1 MKHTFVICAYKESKY
16 LEDCIR
22 SLKAQEVK
30 SYIKIAT
37 STPNEY
43 IYSIANKYGID
54 VFVNNMKKE
63 NNISN
68 IGNDWQFAYNIA

>member
-43 IYSIANKYGID
+43 IYSIANKL
-54 VFVNNMKKE
+54 VCL
-63 NNISN
+63 S
-68 IGNDWQFAYNIA
+68 IGLYFTDDFRCREVGFFI